1 MAQTLK
7 VRKDDTVQVIKGKD
21 SGKRGRVIEVQPSAN
36 KVLVENLNMIK
47 RHQRPRPLQNSN
59 RMGGPSIIP
68 GGIVERPAPLNASN
82 VMVVCPTCKRPT
94 RVGTVIKTVKDKQIR
109 IRVCKHADCGQEID
123 KS

>member
-68 GGIVERPAPLNASN
+68 GGIIERPAPLNVSN

>member
-1 MAQTLK
+1 MSQTLK
-7 VRKDDTVQVIKGKD
+7 VRKDDTVQIIKGKD
-21 SGKRGRVIEVQPSAN
+21 AGKRGRVIEVQPSAN

-59 RMGGPSIIP
+59 RMGGPQIIP
-68 GGIVERPAPLNASN
+68 GGIIERPAPLNVSN

-94 RVGTVIKTVKDKQIR
+94 RVGTVIKNVKDKQVR
-109 IRVCKHADCGQEID
+109 VRVCKHADCGQEID

>member
-7 VRKDDTVQVIKGKD
+7 VRKDDTVQIIKGKD
-21 SGKRGRVIEVQPSAN
+21 AGKRGRVIEVQPRDN
-36 KVLVENLNMIK
+36 RVLVENLNMIK
-47 RHQRPRPLQNSN
+47 RHQRPRPLQNAS

-68 GGIVERPAPLNASN
+68 GGIIERPAPLNVSN

-94 RVGTVIKTVKDKQIR
+94 RVGTVIKSIKDKDVR
-109 IRVCKHADCGQEID
+109 IRVCKHPDCGQEID

>member
-7 VRKDDTVQVIKGKD
+7 VRKNDTVQVIKGKD

>member
-7 VRKDDTVQVIKGKD
+7 VRKNDTVQVIKGKD
-21 SGKRGRVIEVQPSAN
+21 SGKRGRVVEVQPSAN

-59 RMGGPSIIP
+59 RIGGPSIIP

>member
-7 VRKDDTVQVIKGKD
+7 VRKNDTVQVIKGKD
-21 SGKRGRVIEVQPSAN
+21 SGKRGRVVEVQPSAN
-36 KVLVENLNMIK
+36 KVLVENINMIK

>member
-1 MAQTLK
+1 VAQTLK

-68 GGIVERPAPLNASN
+68 GGIVERPAPLNVSN

-94 RVGTVIKTVKDKQIR
+94 RVGTVIKTVKDKNIR

>member
-68 GGIVERPAPLNASN
+68 GGIVERPAPLNVSN

>member
-1 MAQTLK
+1 VAQTLK

-68 GGIVERPAPLNASN
+68 GGIVERPAPLNVSN

-94 RVGTVIKTVKDKQIR
+94 RVGTVIKTVKDRQVR
-109 IRVCKHADCGQEID
+109 VRVCKHEDCGQEID
-123 KS
+123 KA

>member
-1 MAQTLK
+1 MCI
-7 VRKDDTVQVIKGKD
+7 RDRVIKGKD

-68 GGIVERPAPLNASN
+68 GGIVERPAPLNVSN

>member
-7 VRKDDTVQVIKGKD
+7 VRKDDTVQIIKGKD
-21 SGKRGRVIEVQPSAN
+21 AGKRGRVIEVSPREN
-36 KVLVENLNMIK
+36 RVLVENLNMIK
-47 RHQRPRPLQNSN
+47 RHQRPRPLQNAN
-59 RMGGPSIIP
+59 RMGGPQIIP
-68 GGIVERPAPLNASN
+68 GGIIEKPAPLNASN

>member
-68 GGIVERPAPLNASN
+68 GGIVERPAPLNVSN

-109 IRVCKHADCGQEID
+109 IRVCKHADCGQAID

>member
-7 VRKDDTVQVIKGKD
+7 VRKDDTVQIIKGKD
-21 SGKRGRVIEVQPSAN
+21 AGKRGRVIEVQPSAN

-47 RHQRPRPLQNSN
+47 RHRRPRPLQNSN
-59 RMGGPSIIP
+59 RMGGPQIIP
-68 GGIVERPAPLNASN
+68 GGIIEQPAPLDASN

-94 RVGTVIKTVKDKQIR
+94 RVGTVIKTIKDKQVR
-109 IRVCKHADCGQEID
+109 VRVCKHEDCGQEID

>member
-1 MAQTLK
+1 VAQTLK
-7 VRKDDTVQVIKGKD
+7 VRKDDTVQVVKGKD

-68 GGIVERPAPLNASN
+68 GGIVERPAPLNVSN

-94 RVGTVIKTVKDKQIR
+94 RVGTVIKTVKDKNIR

>member
-1 MAQTLK
+1 VAQTLK